1 MTRIQG
7 KAPERAEAN
16 DINNSAL
23 SRWFNGGKG
32 LDNFREA
39 MLNDN
44 HITHLVDDQNTKDCF
59 PGISIEGG
67 EMPKNLQ
74 YWAFA
79 KKYKAKTEL

>member
-16 DINNSAL
+16 VIIIVH
-23 SRWFNGGKG
+23 F
-32 LDNFREA
+32 
-39 MLNDN
+39 
-44 HITHLVDDQNTKDCF
+44 LVDDQNTKDCF

-74 YWAFA
+74 YWAFE